1 VACEEPVALVAVTA
15 EAAAL
20 AIAIVPLFLER
31 CFSFLANALN
41 TVLPA
46 SGGTQRIYDGEKD
59 QRIYD

>member
-31 CFSFLANALN
+31 CFSFSANALDAFN
-41 TVLPA
+41 AVLPA
-46 SGGTQRIYDGEKD
+46 SGGR
-59 QRIYD
+59 